1 MENGMHHNIF
11 TNNPTVPIDVKDR
24 SVSEL
29 IDGMLK
35 TGFQG
40 RKLAESVQ
48 AWHNML
54 KEKNTTVLM
63 GLSGAMVPAGMRR
76 VLSYMIQERMIDC
89 LVSTGANLFH
99 DCHEALGRKHYVG
112 SHLANDE
119 KLFEQ
124 GVDRIYDVFA
134 VEEEFRTADN
144 LIADFAEEIGE
155 ISCSSREFIY
165 LLGKELVKRGAA
177 EDSIVVSAYR
187 HNVPIFVPAL
197 SDSSIGIGLTIA
209 RRRGLKL
216 EIDQIKDVDEITQIV
231 EKSERTGVVYVGGG
245 VPKNFIQ
252 QTEVIASILG
262 MDIGGHDYAI
272 QYTSDS
278 PHWGGLSGCTFDEA
292 VSWGKIAPQAKK
304 VQVFV
309 DATIALPIVI
319 HALHEKSRDMKRAA
333 PVFNWDKPEGLDIA
347 YNE

>member
-1 MENGMHHNIF
+1 MHHNVF

-24 SVSEL
+24 SIGEL
-29 IDGMLK
+29 MDGMLK

-48 AWHNML
+48 TWHNML
-54 KEKNTTVLM
+54 TEKNMTIFM

-76 VLSYMIQERMIDC
+76 VISYMIREKMIDC

-99 DCHEALGRKHYVG
+99 DSHEALGKNHYVG
-112 SHLANDE
+112 SHLADDE
-119 KLFEQ
+119 KLFEH

-144 LIADFAEEIGE
+144 LIADFAKEIGD
-155 ISCSSREFIY
+155 ISCSSREFMFM
-165 LLGKELVKRGAA
+165 LGKELVRRGAA

-187 HNVPIFVPAL
+187 HNIPVFVPAL

-209 RRRGLKL
+209 RRRGVKL
-216 EIDQIKDVDEITQIV
+216 EVDQIKDVDEITRIV
-231 EKSERTGVVYVGGG
+231 EKSGKTGVVYIGGG

-262 MDIGGHDYAI
+262 MDVGGHAYAI

-292 VSWGKIAPQAKK
+292 ISWGKIAFQAKK

-309 DATIALPIVI
+309 DATIALPIVA
-319 HALHEKSRDMKRAA
+319 HALQEKCRGLKRNS
-333 PVFNWDKPEGLDIA
+333 PVFNWEGSEGLDVS
-347 YNE
+347 YSE